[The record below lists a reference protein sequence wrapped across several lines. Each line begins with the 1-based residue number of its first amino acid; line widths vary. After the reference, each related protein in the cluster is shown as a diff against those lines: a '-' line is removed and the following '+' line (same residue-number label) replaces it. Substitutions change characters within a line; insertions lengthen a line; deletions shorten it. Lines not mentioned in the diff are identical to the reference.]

1 MSRRRFTISIMRCP
15 QTRVYI
21 GISEDI
27 PGLTLESDTFGKL
40 LEAVMEVVPDLL
52 MHNLGL
58 PEDELDNV
66 TVKLVEKE
74 MSQAFPTT
82 DRADRVAPRPHPRY
96 YLDAVA
102 VAA

>member
-21 GISEDI
+21 GTSEDI
-27 PGLTLESDTFGKL
+27 PGLTLESDTFGEL

-82 DRADRVAPRPHPRY
+82 ARAERVPPRPHPRY